1 MIWKY
6 YNLFTPDKQAVFA
19 DENLLLVGE
28 TFDTYLV
35 LKPFETYFPP

>member
-19 DENLLLVGE
+19 DEYLLLVGE
-28 TFDTYLV
+28 TF
-35 LKPFETYFPP
+35 KHISHSKAF

>member
-6 YNLFTPDKQAVFA
+6 YNLFAYDKQAVFA

-28 TFDTYLV
+28 TFKYISRS
-35 LKPFETYFPP
+35 KAF